1 MKVYVTT
8 GACHLDSSG
17 ELGAGCV
24 EAESVIEPLAITEDV
39 LRLRGEWELQK
50 LGNNWRDMQA
60 TGPDI
65 GQYLT
70 GKIVEVTGT
79 DFGNFVGKIVSV
91 AYSDSVGEAQSQ
103 VTLTIR
109 KLEE

>member
-8 GACHLDSSG
+8 GSCQLDVG
-17 ELGAGCV
+17 GGLGSACV
-24 EAESVIEPLAITEDV
+24 EAESVVEPLAITEDV
-39 LRLRGEWELQK
+39 LRLRGEWELQQ
-50 LGNNWRDMQA
+50 LGNDWRDMQA

-65 GQYLT
+65 DQYLT
-70 GKIVEVTGT
+70 GQIVGVTGT

-91 AYSDSVGEAQSQ
+91 AYSDSIDDARSQ

-109 KLEE
+109 RLEA